1 MVGIF
6 LEPDS
11 STATRNLAI
20 WGTQLN
26 AFMMFILAWSSILG
40 GALRGAGDTY
50 GVMIISAVFWWFQY
64 ALVVILIR
72 LFELSPSVVLG
83 IHIFSSP
90 LLLFAL
96 IGRFR
101 SGAWRKFEL
110 IA

>member
-1 MVGIF
+1 M
-6 LEPDS
+6 
-11 STATRNLAI
+11 T
-20 WGTQLN
+20 
-26 AFMMFILAWSSILG
+26 
-40 GALRGAGDTY
+40 
-50 GVMIISAVFWWFQY
+50 ISAVFWWFQF

-110 IA
+110 IG